1 MTRRK
6 APLPAETSQQTS
18 DDAAQIRERTR
29 ANKARFDAAHRKGMD
44 ALRRHDYATLG
55 EAVAE
60 ESAAID
66 DQVAGGAPSK
76 PETAPRKHTVEKP

>member
-1 MTRRK
+1 
-6 APLPAETSQQTS
+6 
-18 DDAAQIRERTR
+18 
-29 ANKARFDAAHRKGMD
+29 MD

-66 DQVAGGAPSK
+66 DQIAGEAPSLS
-76 PETAPRKHTVEKP
+76 EKLPKRPVDKR

>member
-1 MTRRK
+1 MPRRK
-6 APLPAETSQQTS
+6 AALPAEKPTS
-18 DDAAQIRERTR
+18 DNAARIRRRTR

-66 DQVAGGAPSK
+66 DQIAGEAPSLS
-76 PETAPRKHTVEKP
+76 EKLPKRPVDKR